1 MRLLRT
7 GSDLGG
13 CAAAAFISVSAV
25 TLLGQSPSLAPLD
38 SPLYTRGPLMVR
50 YMAEM
55 LALTVRGEGD
65 RAAEGCG
72 HPLRGVGGAVP
83 SLTAKSLS
91 KWGFGEKGLA
101 IPVVVWYASYW

>member
-1 MRLLRT
+1 MRT

-55 LALTVRGEGD
+55 LAFTVRAD
-65 RAAEGCG
+65 TPRVLV
-72 HPLRGVGGAVP
+72 PLRFTVH
-83 SLTAKSLS
+83 
-91 KWGFGEKGLA
+91 
-101 IPVVVWYASYW
+101 VVRPYGWSYCMPCAYRAG